1 MLDTMRRTASVV
13 VSSLLFTLTSSFTP
27 VAFTQTFSALD
38 MLIFDPVLLDE
49 SVVTDPS
56 LKNTNARELDTTPLT
71 SNGYSLS
78 TLQKAENMLETA
90 EQDEIATYLDA
101 IQILERTEGLYTQ
114 ALVQNYLSVGELYQ
128 QRDNH
133 ELAIEFFEKADHI
146 SRVNNGLYH
155 SDQFPIIEGM
165 IESHLALSNVNAA
178 LNNQRYLLYLNN
190 RLSGSGSLEA
200 LPSLIGLGDRDMNKF
215 SQSMLTTGTYQVNQE
230 QIKIPAIGAVNNW
243 QQEII
248 RQFALRN
255 LSRAKNTYFDAIT
268 TLVDNEEYRNPKLQE
283 VEYKFLETI
292 FLLGFSP
299 ELIKDPHYYLTQARR
314 SANMLGRWTFLR
326 RNLPGYQ
333 TGNQILERL
342 QSYVLQNPATTAE
355 ESVNAV
361 LETGDWQLLF
371 DRTDAAVKYY
381 QEAYTLAQEL
391 ELDNDVIESIFKPRL
406 PLQLPL
412 FTPKPN
418 SREKFGISANMN
430 LEYDGFI
437 DIAFSINR
445 NGTARK
451 FRIQDRS
458 DGTSFLTE
466 KRLRQ
471 YLRNSPFRPWF
482 EDDKPVSRELTMR
495 YYYIFL

>member
-1 MLDTMRRTASVV
+1 MLDTMSRTTSAVL
-13 VSSLLFTLTSSFTP
+13 SSLLFTLLSSITP
-27 VAFTQTFSALD
+27 VVFSQTFSAFD

-49 SVVTDPS
+49 SANTAPS
-56 LKNTNARELDTTPLT
+56 LKNINARELDTTPLT

-78 TLQKAENMLETA
+78 RLQEADNLSESVQ
-90 EQDEIATYLDA
+90 QDEITAYLDA
-101 IQILERTEGLYTQ
+101 IQTLERAEGLYSQT
-114 ALVQNYLSVGELYQ
+114 LVQNYLSVGELYQ
-128 QRDNH
+128 RRDNH
-133 ELAIEFFEKADHI
+133 ELAIEYFEKADHI

-165 IESHLALSNVNAA
+165 IESHLALSNVNDA
-178 LNNQRYLLYLNN
+178 LNNQLYLLFLNN

-215 SQSMLTTGTYQVNQE
+215 SQSMLTSGTYQVNQDE
-230 QIKIPAIGAVNNW
+230 IFIPATGTVNKL
-243 QQEII
+243 QQDII

-255 LSRAKNTYFDAIT
+255 LARAKNTYFEAIT
-268 TLVDNEEYRNPKLQE
+268 TLVDNREYQNPKLQE
-283 VEYKFLETI
+283 AEYKFLETI
-292 FLLGFSP
+292 YLLGFSP
-299 ELIKDPHYYLTQARR
+299 ELIRDPHYYLTQARR
-314 SANMLGRWTFLR
+314 SSNTLGRWTFLR
-326 RNLPGYQ
+326 RNPPGYQ
-333 TGNQILERL
+333 TGNQILERMQTYL
-342 QSYVLQNPATTAE
+342 LQNPATTPE
-355 ESVNAV
+355 EKINAI

-381 QEAYTLAQEL
+381 QEAYALAQEL
-391 ELDNDVIESIFKPRL
+391 ELDSKTIESIFKPRV

-437 DIAFSINR
+437 DISFSVNR

-451 FRIQDRS
+451 FRIRDRS
-458 DGTSFLTE
+458 AGTSFLTE

-471 YLRNSPFRPWF
+471 YLRNSPFRPWI
-482 EDDKPVSRELTMR
+482 EDDKPVDRELTMR
-495 YYYIFL
+495 YFYTFL